1 MKKLLILILFVLMSF
16 FLNAAYYGAIA
27 INQQTG
33 ATGYSYDYS
42 SRYAAERTALNHCK
56 GNCRIAVYFR
66 NTCASVAWSP
76 STKSYGWYYAG
87 YMSETK
93 RGALNKCG
101 YRDCRVVCSVCTT
114 RY

>member
-42 SRYAAERTALNHCK
+42 SRYAAERTALNHSHHS
-56 GNCRIAVYFR
+56 A
-66 NTCASVAWSP
+66 AWPGDLCP
-76 STKSYGWYYAG
+76 SQRQS
-87 YMSETK
+87 
-93 RGALNKCG
+93 R
-101 YRDCRVVCSVCTT
+101 
-114 RY
+114 